1 MTEHNSRTPE
11 QMAKSS
17 AEAMNK
23 SQEQQEFISR
33 KSGGTVTGQPGSA
46 YSDKGRKTDQ
56 VAATEYTDGDG
67 GFDERDK
74 LETGE

>member
-1 MTEHNSRTPE
+1 MTENNSRTPE

-17 AEAMNK
+17 AAAMNK

-33 KSGGTVTGQPGSA
+33 KSGGSMTGRTGST
-46 YSDKGRKTDQ
+46 YSDKARKTDQ
-56 VAATEYTDGDG
+56 VAATEYTDGG
-67 GFDERDK
+67 GFDARDK

>member
-33 KSGGTVTGQPGSA
+33 KSGSTMTGQPGSA
-46 YSDKGRKTDQ
+46 YSDKARKTDQ

-67 GFDERDK
+67 GFNERDK

>member
-1 MTEHNSRTPE
+1 MTENNSRTPE

-23 SQEQQEFISR
+23 SQQQQEFISR
-33 KSGGTVTGQPGSA
+33 KSGVTMAGQPGSA
-46 YSDKGRKTDQ
+46 YSDKARRTDQ
-56 VAATEYTDGDG
+56 VAATEYSDGDG
-67 GFDERDK
+67 GFDARDK

>member
-1 MTEHNSRTPE
+1 MTQNNSRTSE
-11 QMAKSS
+11 QTAKSS

-33 KSGGTVTGQPGSA
+33 KSGGSMTGQPGSA
-46 YSDKGRKTDQ
+46 YSDTARKTDQ

-67 GFDERDK
+67 GFDARDK

>member
-17 AEAMNK
+17 AESMNK
-23 SQEQQEFISR
+23 SREQQEFISR
-33 KSGGTVTGQPGSA
+33 KSSGTTTGQPGSA
-46 YSDKGRKTDQ
+46 YSDKARKTDQ
-56 VAATEYTDGDG
+56 VAATEYSDGDG
-67 GFDERDK
+67 GFDPRDK